1 MAERQRVVA
10 VDLDGTLLEYNGW
23 KGEAHYGNPI
33 SGMREVLIRLRE
45 RGRYRLVDKIIQ
57 CATPWFEK

>member
-33 SGMREVLIRLRE
+33 EGQTE
-45 RGRYRLVDKIIQ
+45 GLVDKIIQ